1 MLAELENV
9 AEQMRD
15 LRIQME
21 CGVGG
26 GGSSSEGI
34 ELVKRSFL

>member
-26 GGSSSEGI
+26 GSSSEGI

>member
-21 CGVGG
+21 WGVGG
-26 GGSSSEGI
+26 GHRVRGSS
-34 ELVKRSFL
+34 

>member
-21 CGVGG
+21 WGV